1 MSTHRLRIDVAGT
14 WLGSSTWHV
23 GESTRLSPRTPSDSR
38 TCLHLP
44 DPLLGPQG
52 RAPVLRPPRVPGQAT
67 SHTKGSGGKPRE
79 PSQGAGN
86 QGGGRWDGGPRTTA
100 GRLSGEGC
108 QHAPEPR
115 LRRLGAPVACHAPWA
130 ETTAA
135 RLTRRGLA
143 CRSHRLPNRPAFTA
157 HPQRGVG
164 PAPRARY
171 LYPLCF
177 HRVEGRGFPALSR
190 RQAPPGPLPP
200 TPELSRLLREALRL
214 PSPRRGPHPQSRLHV
229 RAPTAAPTPPPTGA
243 P

>member
-1 MSTHRLRIDVAGT
+1 MWPARGLAHPHGMLVRARASHLEHHLTH
-14 WLGSSTWHV
+14 
-23 GESTRLSPRTPSDSR
+23 
-38 TCLHLP
+38 
-44 DPLLGPQG
+44 G
-52 RAPVLRPPRVPGQAT
+52 RACACRTVCWGPRAVPQCSGHPESPARPPPD
-67 SHTKGSGGKPRE
+67 TKGPGGKPRE

-108 QHAPEPR
+108 QHVPEPR
-115 LRRLGAPVACHAPWA
+115 FRRLGAPVACHAPWA

-135 RLTRRGLA
+135 RLTTRGLA
-143 CRSHRLPNRPAFTA
+143 CRSHCLPSRAAFTA
-157 HPQRGVG
+157 HPRRGVG
-164 PAPRARY
+164 PAPRARN

-177 HRVEGRGFPALSR
+177 HRVEGRGFPDLSR

-214 PSPRRGPHPQSRLHV
+214 PSPRRGPHPQSRPHV
-229 RAPTAAPTPPPTGA
+229 CAPTAAPTPPPTGA